1 MGLINVLRLVVLAL
15 ALPAAVWD
23 VWERRIPNFLSL
35 PALAVAAA
43 AFVLDGARLEAML
56 VLPVLFV
63 SWSAGW
69 IGGGDAKLLMALAL
83 AFGPWPAALA
93 TAVAGLAALA
103 ARRPMPG
110 AVFAL
115 PAALGVWLWGWFA
128 GGS

>member
-1 MGLINVLRLVVLAL
+1 MGVANALRLAVLAL

-23 VWERRIPNFLSL
+23 VRERRIPNFLTL

-83 AFGPWPAALA
+83 AFGPGPAALA

-115 PAALGVWLWGWFA
+115 PAALGFWLWGWFV
-128 GGS
+128 GVG